1 MLINLTNISSGKR
14 FLKEIKSNL
23 RKLTKIS
30 KKRKRK
36 KNIVFPLGKKVIS
49 LNLKFISSNNLKAG
63 KNRRKD
69 RNNKLRKYLKEM
81 INTKLIRFK
90 KKTHIDKLP
99 WKSMLTL
106 LFKILLFRILKSQKI
121 LSQVRDFKVEE
132 EQAEEENLISL
143 FPKM

>member
-36 KNIVFPLGKKVIS
+36 KNIVFPSGKKVIS